1 MQLILSKSL
10 LAMDAPVSTGRR
22 RSFILYCALCVT
34 IFSSC
39 VHAHNHAHS
48 HSKLPKAV
56 QFREKWDATRLIR
69 DADHIKEDL
78 ANLVDIRDAGEMTE
92 EQVTFYFFRMHDFD
106 DNSMLDGIELTSAMQ
121 HSMEHFLDSSQ
132 LGPQSFDNLISPLR
146 VPTLH
151 NRRRRGIFSNWKR
164 RASLRCRPAAILL
177 CGR

>member
-1 MQLILSKSL
+1 MLSKSL
-10 LAMDAPVSTGRR
+10 LAMDAPVTTGRR
-22 RSFILYCALCVT
+22 CNFILYWALCVT
-34 IFSSC
+34 IVSSC
-39 VHAHNHAHS
+39 VHAHSHAHS

-56 QFREKWDATRLIR
+56 QFREKWDATELIR

-132 LGPQSFDNLISPLR
+132 LGPQSFDNLIMIVDGLLTFDTNNDGFLSYPEM
-146 VPTLH
+146 
-151 NRRRRGIFSNWKR
+151 
-164 RASLRCRPAAILL
+164 RAGSK
-177 CGR
+177 